1 MFGNTCKS
9 SREEGEVWAQSTD
22 VPQAKRQGG
31 VRKKANSANC
41 PKTSAFMA
49 PPLTAQNAVP
59 DEEDS
64 KVA

>member
-1 MFGNTCKS
+1 MVVFGNTCKS
-9 SREEGEVWAQSTD
+9 SEGGGGTD

-31 VRKKANSANC
+31 VRKKASSANC